1 MKTHTTPMLIR
12 ALRWALGLLAA
23 GAVFAIATADGVPA
37 HSSPMTRIQRR
48 TTSEAATAENA
59 IGELTYSTDEPGT
72 ATLRVGT
79 SDSGT
84 VVVSDPFAIHIAP
97 RRRLEPDEY
106 GVTLSTGAYVRA
118 DGAYVLAENV
128 YLDDG
133 AVTNTITVRPVDPAV
148 KLAEVRYQAVEHD
161 SRMTRDLTEDRCVL
175 TGVTTGAV
183 TPTSFLQPGSLVVT
197 NLTVWAWAGH
207 VRDSVLDCE
216 TAPVP
221 FRDQLGSTS
230 LWGLRAWVTN
240 RYDAR
245 TAEHWAGF
253 PALDTVRLAGREIHY
268 SAGGGLH
275 SKAESGAWTYYA
287 SGVPVIRVVAGL
299 ATNDTRTAELKVLAI
314 DIHAEGG
321 AAIDVSASLG
331 VPVYID
337 TRADLDA
344 AWVRAP
350 VQTSTYPNTV
360 LTKTGLPAYRVTV
373 PIDPSADRC
382 FYRAAATI
390 DDTVATRAL
399 HLGGESTALYIDGQR
414 CAWTNIVVNGATLR
428 VLAAQPE

>member
-1 MKTHTTPMLIR
+1 MRK
-12 ALRWALGLLAA
+12 ALLYITLLLFAA
-23 GAVFAIATADGVPA
+23 IVAAVASADPSHA
-37 HSSPMTRIQRR
+37 SHMARIQRR
-48 TTSEAATAENA
+48 DSVEAATAQNA
-59 IGELTYSTDEPGT
+59 VGELTYSTDEPGT

-79 SDSGT
+79 SNKGT

-97 RRRLEPDEY
+97 RRRLDPDEY
-106 GVTLSTGAYVRA
+106 SVTLSTGAYVRA
-118 DGAYVLAENV
+118 DGAYVLAQDV
-128 YLDDG
+128 YLSDG
-133 AVTNTITVRPVDPAV
+133 AVTNTLTVLPIDPAV

-161 SRMTRDLTEDRCVL
+161 SRMTRDLTEDRCTF
-175 TGVTTGAV
+175 TGITTGAV
-183 TPTSFLQPGSLVVT
+183 TPTSMLQPGCLVVT
-197 NLTVWAWAGH
+197 NITVWAWAGH

-221 FRDQLGSTS
+221 FRDQIGNTS

-287 SGVPVIRVVAGL
+287 SGVPVIRVVAGV

-314 DIHAEGG
+314 DVHGEGG

-350 VQTSTYPNTV
+350 VQTSTYPDTV
-360 LTKTGLPAYRVTV
+360 LTKKGLPAYRVTV

-390 DDTVATRAL
+390 DDSVSTRAL
-399 HLGGESTALYIDGQR
+399 HLGGGSTVLYIGGRR
-414 CAWTNIVVNGATLR
+414 CAWTNITVSGQTLR
-428 VLAAQPE
+428 VLAAQPD